1 MSKTFLQLFEKYH
14 PGVEERELLERSE
27 NLGVKVD
34 TVNRRA
40 EARLR
45 FPSVVEKA
53 AALCD
58 RGGDQGGIRAKQF
71 CHSSGISAGAG

>member
-45 FPSVVEKA
+45 FPSVVEKQRLYA
-53 AALCD
+53 IEEAIKEAYAD
-58 RGGDQGGIRAKQF
+58 
-71 CHSSGISAGAG
+71 